1 MMLRKSRVGSVGQ
14 MIEAFVEFALS
25 FCLVWVAFVVTYSL
39 YSWYNS
45 PRRVLRRK
53 LIETGL

>member
-1 MMLRKSRVGSVGQ
+1 